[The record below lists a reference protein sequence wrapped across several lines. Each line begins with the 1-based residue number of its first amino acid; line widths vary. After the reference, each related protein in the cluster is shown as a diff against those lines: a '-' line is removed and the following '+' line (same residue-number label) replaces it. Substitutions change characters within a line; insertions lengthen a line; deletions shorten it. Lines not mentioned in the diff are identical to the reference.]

1 MKKIFAVPTTKG
13 ELTQHFGH
21 CEKFAIIETDNDKI
35 VKEDYVVP
43 PLHQPGVYPKY
54 LADRGVHVIIAG
66 GMGQKAQEL
75 FALNNIEVYLGITAD
90 PPQKLVQY
98 YLDDHLQSGDNL
110 CDH

>member
-1 MKKIFAVPTTKG
+1 MKKIFAVPTTNG

-21 CEKFAIIETDNDKI
+21 CEKFAIIETDDDKI
-35 VKEDYVVP
+35 LNEEYVVP

-54 LADRGVHVIIAG
+54 LADRGVNVIIAG

-90 PPQKLVQY
+90 SPQKLVQY
-98 YLDDHLQSGDNL
+98 YLDEQLQAGDNL

>member
-1 MKKIFAVPTTKG
+1 MDKIFAVPTTNG

-35 VKEDYVVP
+35 VKEEYVVP

-75 FALNNIEVYLGITAD
+75 FAMNNIEVYLGIAED
-90 PPQKLVQY
+90 SPQKLVQY
-98 YLDDHLQSGDNL
+98 YLDEQLQAGDNL

>member
-1 MKKIFAVPTTKG
+1 MKKIFAVPTTNG

-35 VKEDYVVP
+35 VKEEYVVP

-54 LADRGVHVIIAG
+54 LADWGVHVIIAG

-75 FALNNIEVYLGITAD
+75 FAMNNIEVYLGIAED
-90 PPQKLVQY
+90 SPQKLVQY
-98 YLDDHLQSGDNL
+98 YLDEQLQAGDNL

>member
-1 MKKIFAVPTTKG
+1 MKRIFAVPTTNG

-21 CEKFAIIETDNDKI
+21 CEKFAIIETEDNKI
-35 VKEDYVVP
+35 EKEDFVIP

-54 LADRGVHVIIAG
+54 LADRGVNVIIAG

-75 FALNNIEVYLGITAD
+75 FAMNNIEVFVGIQSD
-90 PPQKLVQY
+90 SPKNLVQY
-98 YLDDHLQSGDNL
+98 YLDKQLQSGDNL